1 MRNRHVGKLLP
12 LVISLA
18 AAMPLYAQQT
28 SGAMSGTVIDANGQP
43 VVGAEIEIRHLP
55 TNSVRTVITD
65 ASGRY
70 NARGLRVGGPFT
82 VEASKDGLPTT
93 KTEGVAVP
101 LGDAVD
107 VDLTFRPTA
116 AQAQGDA
123 VELETVAVVAS
134 SANSV
139 FQPDT
144 MGSTTQIT
152 RQQIELAPSIDQ
164 SIQDYVRLDPRI
176 TITDKER
183 GEISAAGQNNRY
195 NSVTIDGVKSNDDF
209 GLNASGLPS
218 QNQPISTEWIQE
230 FNIGISPYDASEGDF
245 VGASI
250 NAVTRSGGN
259 EFAGAG
265 YIRYRDNDMVRDNA
279 DGTPFSR
286 FSDEKTYGAWLSGPI
301 LTDKLFFFIG
311 YEKFERASP
320 GPDIDVLETPTVGN
334 TTQFQGRLSDL
345 NRIGS
350 IANTRYAIATGSTAL
365 PGIDNVDDKV
375 IAKLDWNINDQHR
388 VSGRYNRTSGEL
400 LDIQAISTTNYSFS
414 DYWFLR
420 TQEFENYVGQWYAD
434 WSPNFSTEASIS
446 QANYRSARLDATPSP
461 SVRVTLP
468 AAQTGA
474 PTTNV
479 FFGTERS
486 SQANLLKTSNTTAY
500 FEGTYFLG
508 DHAIKGGID
517 YAKYDIF
524 NVFLQDFYGQ
534 YQFASI
540 ADFEAGRPSFFAVRV
555 PTIPTI
561 TSNGITRTFTGN
573 AADAAAIWAYDT
585 VGAFIQDTWTVSPNL
600 NILFGLRYDVP
611 VIDESPI
618 FNPDFARVFGR
629 DNSSTIDG
637 NEVIQPRVG
646 FNYTFDTV
654 RATQLRGGFGLFTG
668 SAPGVWLSNPYS
680 NSGLNSTE
688 FTCTS
693 STACAATNQI
703 FNPNPFSQVPRGAA
717 GGVQNVD
724 VVDGAMEQPAVWKAN
739 IAFDHELPWYEI
751 VAGVDIGFSETEA
764 GIMYE
769 HLNLGAP
776 NGTLP
781 DGRLNYWRTLNPGNF
796 VNPLNPNANAIR
808 SNRPLAAI
816 GTNPLTAGNFNNVLL
831 LRKTNKGST
840 RDVSFNLSQRLDSG
854 WSWKLGYTVGQS
866 EDVNSGTSSV
876 ANSNWVNRAVFN
888 VNEEIAS
895 TSNYEIRGRGI
906 LAVNYQQAI
915 FGDLKTSVGM
925 FFEARAGRPYSFTF
939 NNDANG
945 DGVFGNDLLYIPT
958 GANDARVT
966 YTTPQFA
973 TAFAEYVANNRWLSD
988 RQGQVFE
995 RNAARSPWVNQMDI
1009 RIAQEIPGIPGFGAG
1024 EVFLNILNAGNLVNN
1039 KWGNIDEVGFPYT
1052 ARIANF
1058 AGVDAQGRFV
1068 YAPVGAGVSPD
1079 GTYNPN
1085 ILTRRDVVG
1094 ESRWAFQLGVRY
1106 EF

>member
-12 LVISLA
+12 LAICLA
-18 AAMPLYAQQT
+18 AAMPVYAQQT
-28 SGAMSGTVIDANGQP
+28 SGAMSGTVLDASGQP

-55 TNSVRTVITD
+55 TNSARTVITD
-65 ASGRY
+65 ASGRF

-82 VEASKDGLPTT
+82 VEASKEGLPTT
-93 KTEGVAVP
+93 KTEGVSVP

-116 AQAQGDA
+116 AQAQDA

-134 SANSV
+134 SSSSV

-152 RQQIELAPSIDQ
+152 REQIKNAPSIDQ

-286 FSDEKTYGAWLSGPI
+286 FNDEKIYGAWLSGPI
-301 LTDKLFFFIG
+301 FTDKLFFFMG
-311 YEKFERASP
+311 YEKFERSSP
-320 GPDIDVLETPTVGN
+320 GPDIDLLETPTVGN
-334 TTQFQGRLSDL
+334 TTQFQGRLSSL
-345 NRIGS
+345 NQVGA
-350 IANTRYAIATGSTAL
+350 IANSRYAIPTGSTLL

-400 LDIQAISTTNYSFS
+400 LDIPGVSTTSYSFS

-434 WSPNFSTEASIS
+434 WTPNFSTEASVS
-446 QANYRSARLDATPSP
+446 QANYRSGRTDSTPSP

-474 PTTNV
+474 PVTNV

-486 SQANLLKTSNTTAY
+486 SQANLLKTNNTSAY
-500 FEGTYFLG
+500 FDGTYFLG
-508 DHAIKGGID
+508 DHAIKAGID
-517 YAKYDIF
+517 YATYDIF

-540 ADFEAGRPSFFAVRV
+540 ADFEAGRPSFAAVRV

-561 TSNGITRTFTGN
+561 TSNGITRTFTSDP
-573 AADAAAIWAYDT
+573 ADAAAIWGYDT
-585 VGAFIQDTWTVSPNL
+585 VGAYIQDTWTVSPNL

-611 VIDESPI
+611 VIDEEPL
-618 FNPDFARVFGR
+618 FNPDFARVFGF
-629 DNSSTIDG
+629 DNSATIDG
-637 NEVIQPRVG
+637 NEVIQPRLG
-646 FNYTFDTV
+646 FNYTFDSV
-654 RATQLRGGFGLFTG
+654 RATQIRGGVGLFTG

-680 NSGLNSTE
+680 NSGLNATL
-688 FTCTS
+688 FQCTT
-693 STACAATNQI
+693 STACAANGTT
-703 FNPNPFSQVPRGAA
+703 FNPNPFNQIPRGTTPR
-717 GGVQNVD
+717 QNVD
-724 VVDGAMEQPAVWKAN
+724 VVDPGMEQPTVWKAN
-739 IAFDHELPWYEI
+739 LAFDHELPWYEI
-751 VAGVDIGFSETEA
+751 VASADLGVSETEA

-776 NGTLP
+776 NGRLP
-781 DGRLNYWRTLNPGNF
+781 DGRLNYWRTLAPSSF
-796 VNPLNPNANAIR
+796 AVNPLSPVLNAQRTNVG
-808 SNRPLAAI
+808 AAAT
-816 GTNPLTAGNFNNVLL
+816 GTNPLIAGNFDDVFL
-831 LRKTNKGST
+831 LRKTSKGST
-840 RDVSFNLSQRLDSG
+840 RDFSLGLSQRLDSG
-854 WSWKLGYTVGQS
+854 WSWKFGYTYSQA
-866 EDVNSGTSSV
+866 EDVNPGTSSV
-876 ANSNWVNRAVFN
+876 ANSNWNNRSVFN

-906 LAVNYQQAI
+906 LALNYQKA
-915 FGDLKTSVGM
+915 FFADLKTSFGM
-925 FFEARAGRPYSFTF
+925 FFEARAGRPYSYNF

-945 DGVFGNDLLYIPT
+945 DRIQGNDLLYVPN
-958 GANDARVT
+958 GANDPLVT
-966 YTTPQFA
+966 YTTPAFA
-973 TAFAEYVANNRWLSD
+973 TAFAQYVANNRFLAP
-988 RQGQVFE
+988 RQGQVFD
-995 RNAARSPWVNQMDI
+995 RNAARSPWVNQMDM
-1009 RIAQEIPGIPGFGAG
+1009 RIAQEIPGFPGFGAG
-1024 EVFLNILNAGNLVNN
+1024 EVYLNILNVGNLVND
-1039 KWGNIDEVGFPYT
+1039 KWGNIDEVGFPYN

-1058 AGVDAQGRFV
+1058 AGVDAQGRFI
-1068 YAPVGAGVSPD
+1068 YAPVGAGVLPD
-1079 GTYNPN
+1079 GTYNPT
-1085 ILTRRDVVG
+1085 ILTRRDTVG
-1094 ESRWAFQLGVRY
+1094 ESRWAFQVGIRY